1 MSAAVKG
8 TARLLV
14 LAGGAKPSPAIGQA
28 LGPLGVN
35 MMEFTKD
42 FNAKTAGFRPS
53 ALMRVRLTAFDDR
66 TFKYSVLAPPT
77 SWFLKRAAGVAKG
90 AAAPG
95 KEVAGSVSVKAVY
108 EIARAKQAHDAGLRE
123 VSLEGLARSI
133 VASAR
138 SMGIAVTGGRT
149 GPPLAGGAAGGA
161 VPAAAAAAGA
171 ASPAAAGASAAGA
184 GAKPA
189 GGAGAKPV
197 VPAAAAAPSSAAG
210 AKR

>member
-95 KEVAGSVSVKAVY
+95 KEVAGSVSVEAVY

-149 GPPLAGGAAGGA
+149 GPPLAGGAA
-161 VPAAAAAAGA
+161 
-171 ASPAAAGASAAGA
+171 AGASAAGA

-197 VPAAAAAPSSAAG
+197 VAAAAAAASSVAAE

>member
-35 MMEFTKD
+35 MMEFCKD
-42 FNAKTAGFRPS
+42 FNAKTAALRPS

-95 KEVAGSVSVKAVY
+95 KETVASVSVKAVY
-108 EIARAKQAHDAGLRE
+108 EIARAKQAHDANLKE

-138 SMGIAVTGGRT
+138 SMGIGVVGGRT
-149 GPPLAGGAAGGA
+149 GPPQ
-161 VPAAAAAAGA
+161 PAAA
-171 ASPAAAGASAAGA
+171 PAVAPASAASA
-184 GAKPA
+184 
-189 GGAGAKPV
+189 
-197 VPAAAAAPSSAAG
+197 AAAAAPS
-210 AKR
+210 